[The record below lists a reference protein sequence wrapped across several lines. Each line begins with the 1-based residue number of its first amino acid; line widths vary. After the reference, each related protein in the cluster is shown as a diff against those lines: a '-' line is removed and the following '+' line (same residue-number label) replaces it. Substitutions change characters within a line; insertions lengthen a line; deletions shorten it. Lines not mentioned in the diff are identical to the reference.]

1 MSRVDQVGNHIDSIS
16 LTHKFDS
23 DRLIF
28 LNTSDVLEG
37 EILSQKLFRIEE
49 LKGQAKKT
57 IKNEDILFS
66 EIRPKNKR
74 YAFVDVINPNDYVVS
89 TKLMVLRNKSSE
101 LLTKYIYYF
110 LTYEGTLNYLQ
121 MRAENRIGSFPQI
134 TFDHVKALEIPLQD
148 KNTQEGIVRLISM
161 VDKKISL
168 NNALVSNITLQGQYL
183 YTYWFKNFEFLD
195 DLGKRY
201 RSNGGQF
208 EWSNKLGREI
218 PKGWKVVPLSD
229 LIKESK
235 GGDWGEDI
243 SVGNYDFEVSCVRGT
258 DIEGLNGLGECSP
271 PARFINKRNSFKTL
285 DPNNLIIEISGGSPT
300 QSTGRLGYVTEGL
313 LKRFNKKII
322 CSNFCRAL
330 ELQNPKMVYNF
341 ALEWGEL
348 YRRNI
353 FFNFEGKTSGIKNLL
368 FESFI
373 SSYYIELPDE
383 KVVDKFYEVL
393 QRLDEKKQIALRENE
408 HLRDLR
414 NWLLPKL
421 MTGAIKMGE

>member
-16 LTHKFDS
+16 VTHKFDS
-23 DRLIF
+23 EELIF

-37 EILSQKLFRIEE
+37 EILSQKLFRIED

-74 YAFVDVINPNDYVVS
+74 YAFVEVSNPDDYVVS

-134 TFDHVKALEIPLQD
+134 TFDHVKVLEIPLQD
-148 KNTQEGIVRLISM
+148 RSTQEEIVRLTSII
-161 VDKKISL
+161 DKKISL
-168 NNALVSNITLQGQYL
+168 NNALVSNITQQGQYL

-195 DLGKRY
+195 DFGKKY
-201 RSNGGQF
+201 KSNGGQF

-218 PKGWKVVPLSD
+218 PKGWKVVPLSE

-235 GGDWGEDI
+235 GGDWGEDK
-243 SVGNYDFEVSCVRGT
+243 SVGNYDLEVSCVRGT

-271 PARFINKRNSFKTL
+271 PVRFINKKNSFKVL
-285 DPNNLIIEISGGSPT
+285 DLNNLIIEISGGSPT
-300 QSTGRLGYVTEGL
+300 QSTGRLGYITEGL
-313 LKRFNKKII
+313 LKRFSKKII

-341 ALEWGEL
+341 ALEWDEL

-368 FESFI
+368 FDSFV
-373 SSYYIELPDE
+373 SSYFIELPDE
-383 KVVDKFYEVL
+383 KVVDRFYEIL
-393 QRLDEKKQIALRENE
+393 QQLDEKKQIALRENE
-408 HLRDLR
+408 YLKNLR

-421 MTGAIKMGE
+421 MTGAIKIQ